1 MRAETS
7 RADLRLTLIVP
18 DLLPPAAAEPVQPL
32 MLDAFGV
39 LVAVLPPDAR
49 TRRRWARQWSR
60 ALSASAAERADA
72 TVDAEH
78 VGAEVSLDAVD
89 YSLTTRVTLAALEH
103 VGASRLSLHAAG
115 LADAEGRV
123 LALVA
128 ASGTGKT
135 TAARILG
142 TTLGYLSDETVSVG
156 ADLDV
161 RPYPKPLS
169 VVTALDSPGHKSQHS
184 PDELGLLRPVSTGT
198 TLHRLVVLD
207 RAAGHEEHGLEPLS
221 IAEAIPLVLPQTSY
235 MTSFEQPL
243 LALTHVLQVGGG
255 PWMLRYADI
264 TEHVTDLHQLL
275 ADPDDPPE
283 TFTHHPGCAALSEG
297 LDGSFARAPWHDAV
311 EFEDAVVVLVDET
324 AYNLDHLGATVWL
337 ALDKPADLAWL
348 VAAAEHRHGEHPD
361 SPRLIGDAIGVLVEA
376 GLVRRL

>member
-1 MRAETS
+1 
-7 RADLRLTLIVP
+7 
-18 DLLPPAAAEPVQPL
+18 

-39 LVAVLPPDAR
+39 LVAVLPPDAS

-60 ALSASAAERADA
+60 LLSASPAERAD
-72 TVDAEH
+72 TIVDAEH
-78 VGAEVSLDAVD
+78 VGSDVSLDASD
-89 YSLTTRVTLAALEH
+89 YSLTTRVTQAALEH
-103 VGASRLSLHAAG
+103 VGARRLSLHAAG
-115 LADAEGRV
+115 LADGEGRV

-156 ADLDV
+156 AGLDV

-169 VVTALDSPGHKSQHS
+169 VVTAPDRPGHKSQHS
-184 PDELGLLRPVSTGT
+184 PDELGLLRPVTTGT

-207 RAAGHEEHGLEPLS
+207 RAAGHDQHGLEPLS

-243 LALTHVLQVGGG
+243 LALTHVLRVGGG
-255 PWMLRYADI
+255 PWLLRYADI
-264 TEHVTDLHQLL
+264 TEHVTDLHRLL
-275 ADPDDPPE
+275 TDPDDPPE
-283 TFTHHPGCAALSEG
+283 TFTHHPGCASLSEG
-297 LDGSFARAPWHDAV
+297 LEGSFARVPWHDAV
-311 EFEDAVVVLVDET
+311 EFEEAVVVLIEET

-348 VAAAEHRHGEHPD
+348 VAAAEHRHGDHPD
-361 SPRLIGDAIGVLVEA
+361 SPGLIHDAVEVLVQA
-376 GLVRRL
+376 GIVRRL